1 MIKTIS
7 ASVMPESVTGYHQ
20 RFEFD
25 TEEGI
30 CHEYRVGCSCDSVGT
45 HITEPMTDEKWTRLC
60 AAFTEQFSKHK
71 RNFPDY
77 SFHLEIE
84 GKEIV

>member
-1 MIKTIS
+1 MIKTIN

-20 RFEFD
+20 RFEYD

-30 CHEYRVGCSCDSVGT
+30 CHEYRLGCSRDSFGV
-45 HITEPMTDEKWTRLC
+45 HETEPMTDEKWTRLC
-60 AAFTEQFSKHK
+60 AGFIEQFSKHK

-77 SFHLEIE
+77 SFHLEIDGE
-84 GKEIV
+84 TVV